1 VITNPLLLEDL
12 RFHIFTFVP
21 VNCLFNSIRYVCKS
35 WAETIASSRFAEACE
50 RRRRRGR
57 AHSTLGLYVEN
68 HTTPGSSYFLEFKNY
83 VSGQFQRTNLGTPQ
97 RMGHIIGTCD
107 GMLLL
112 RNSSNQI
119 FFVNPL
125 LKCWLRLPYYPISL
139 QRPTVF
145 KYQGTIARVP
155 RSSKFKLFLADCI
168 EILGV
173 LYVLR
178 IGKDNSW
185 KEIFKKE
192 SPLQRHFKC
201 QTLYSGGDDLYWI
214 TKDVVFFI
222 DVDKELIVREC
233 QLSHEPNCP
242 DQIYLLMGD
251 RLSCIK
257 SNDFDTTFQIYV
269 SK

>member
-1 VITNPLLLEDL
+1 M
-12 RFHIFTFVP
+12 
-21 VNCLFNSIRYVCKS
+21 
-35 WAETIASSRFAEACE
+35 
-50 RRRRRGR
+50 
-57 AHSTLGLYVEN
+57 TL
-68 HTTPGSSYFLEFKNY
+68 GSSYFLEFKNY

-257 SNDFDTTFQIYV
+257 TFQIYI

>member
-1 VITNPLLLEDL
+1 VLIFYTLNGCRHPIDEKIIKKRVRSLTRTAYPNPY
-12 RFHIFTFVP
+12 HM
-21 VNCLFNSIRYVCKS
+21 
-35 WAETIASSRFAEACE
+35 
-50 RRRRRGR
+50 
-57 AHSTLGLYVEN
+57 TL
-68 HTTPGSSYFLEFKNY
+68 GSSYFLEFKNY

-173 LYVLR
+173 FWYVLYVLR

-185 KEIFKKE
+185 KEIFRKE

-201 QTLYSGGDDLYWI
+201 QALYSEVMMIFTG
-214 TKDVVFFI
+214 
-222 DVDKELIVREC
+222 
-233 QLSHEPNCP
+233 
-242 DQIYLLMGD
+242 
-251 RLSCIK
+251 
-257 SNDFDTTFQIYV
+257 
-269 SK
+269 